1 MVSQRLEAFI
11 LHPESG
17 DFADHAREAWAREL
31 ETNELARR
39 SAERAGRAPGSL
51 SGWWEVP
58 LVPVALLRSPVA
70 SVPSELEG
78 LRLAAF
84 DAAFSAACLRA
95 SGSQPPMLSLVP
107 TGAEGSWPSLWAERS
122 IARHG
127 GPGSLAA
134 WSARGLD
141 GMALRSWLS
150 GRQREHRPA
159 VLLATAQ
166 GLALALDRVERQALR
181 FRLATGSALVLAL
194 EPGSHDLE
202 TAALGER
209 LESWLSLPAR
219 ALVRS
224 YGALEL
230 GSVCYSRTL
239 LGGDSELLVPPPWV
253 RARVLDPA
261 TLAEAPQGEPG
272 LLALFDLANLGVALH
287 VLTEELAR
295 AEAGGFR
302 LLRRAGPAELESSTR
317 LAAELAA

>member
-107 TGAEGSWPSLWAERS
+107 TGAEGS
-122 IARHG
+122 
-127 GPGSLAA
+127 
-134 WSARGLD
+134 
-141 GMALRSWLS
+141 S
-150 GRQREHRPA
+150 GR
-159 VLLATAQ
+159 
-166 GLALALDRVERQALR
+166 
-181 FRLATGSALVLAL
+181 
-194 EPGSHDLE
+194 
-202 TAALGER
+202 
-209 LESWLSLPAR
+209 
-219 ALVRS
+219 
-224 YGALEL
+224 
-230 GSVCYSRTL
+230 TL
-239 LGGDSELLVPPPWV
+239 
-253 RARVLDPA
+253 
-261 TLAEAPQGEPG
+261 
-272 LLALFDLANLGVALH
+272 
-287 VLTEELAR
+287 
-295 AEAGGFR
+295 
-302 LLRRAGPAELESSTR
+302 
-317 LAAELAA
+317 